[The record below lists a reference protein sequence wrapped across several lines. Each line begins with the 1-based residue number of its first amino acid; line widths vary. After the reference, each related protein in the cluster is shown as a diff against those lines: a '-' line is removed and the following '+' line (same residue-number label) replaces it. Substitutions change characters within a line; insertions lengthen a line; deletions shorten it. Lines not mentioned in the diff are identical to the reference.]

1 MPIARWK
8 PNARERLQAAALDLF
23 AERGYDQATAAEIAA
38 RADLTERTF
47 FRHFADKREV
57 LFDGQEAL
65 QDLLVDDAA
74 PGEPRAVIAAGLEA
88 MAVHS
93 TPAATSS
100 AAARRSSSP
109 TPNCESA
116 S

>member
-1 MPIARWK
+1 MTAAVIMCCIARWK

-57 LFDGQEAL
+57 LFANEATMQEAL
-65 QDLLVDDAA
+65 VAGVQGADTGSTSRPVWKRSRPSSNRAA
-74 PGEPRAVIAAGLEA
+74 R
-88 MAVHS
+88 S
-93 TPAATSS
+93 C
-100 AAARRSSSP
+100 AAARS
-109 TPNCESA
+109 
-116 S
+116 

>member
-1 MPIARWK
+1 MTAAVIMCSIARWK

-57 LFDGQEAL
+57 LFANEATM
-65 QDLLVDDAA
+65 QAALVAGVQGADTGLRPGRAGGGRGRARTRAA
-74 PGEPRAVIAAGLEA
+74 R
-88 MAVHS
+88 S
-93 TPAATSS
+93 C
-100 AAARRSSSP
+100 AAARS
-109 TPNCESA
+109 
-116 S
+116 